1 MKRKRSC
8 DESAVGI
15 GAMIVFIASVLLA
28 CIILFSMIQMTE
40 RLVQTPEETLFDST
54 REIADKIIVR
64 EMYVWDE
71 YDNYGI
77 LWELSPGSEPK
88 QPEDLYWILQ
98 CTDPNDKFWSFWGD
112 FTTVNLQEFT
122 GHEFLNSKDK
132 TNTGLKAE
140 FFDNQGMGF
149 TSLPDLTNR
158 LPDHVEAGMNVNY
171 GNGGGAWAST
181 LGGNIPYTDEY
192 SLRMTGYLNIPTSGT
207 YGFELS
213 SDDGSK
219 LWVDGT
225 LVIDHDGTHAFSAQ
239 AGQIDLTSGQTS
251 IQIEY
256 FENTGV
262 QGLELRWQQP
272 GQAWDIVQIGH
283 LDHDDNQYDANN
295 NDDFL
300 QVNTYMPGI
309 LYEIAIDQ
317 NNGDSGINDPNAPLP
332 AETCGPTQLHQN
344 GLYGHFYFIVGGGGA
359 TSHESFTV
367 PHATAGSRLV

>member
-1 MKRKRSC
+1 MELN
-8 DESAVGI
+8 DGY
-15 GAMIVFIASVLLA
+15 LL
-28 CIILFSMIQMTE
+28 F
-40 RLVQTPEETLFDST
+40 
-54 REIADKIIVR
+54 
-64 EMYVWDE
+64 
-71 YDNYGI
+71 
-77 LWELSPGSEPK
+77 
-88 QPEDLYWILQ
+88 
-98 CTDPNDKFWSFWGD
+98 
-112 FTTVNLQEFT
+112 
-122 GHEFLNSKDK
+122 H
-132 TNTGLKAE
+132 
-140 FFDNQGMGF
+140 
-149 TSLPDLTNR
+149 
-158 LPDHVEAGMNVNY
+158 
-171 GNGGGAWAST
+171 
-181 LGGNIPYTDEY
+181 
-192 SLRMTGYLNIPTSGT
+192 LRMTGYLNIPTSGT

-251 IQIEY
+251 IQIEN